1 MVRGWKPPKQRGC
14 AWIMWMVCLLGSAV
28 LIGWPRGVQED
39 EFVQTCAAS
48 VEDAGVLPECVIPGL
63 PDEEKQRLTITAQR
77 LLQGKMLLVDE
88 AHPLPENMSA
98 PNTLNVSGF
107 SHGRIACRD
116 PLAQLDEAAL
126 TELQEMC
133 VDARN
138 RGIGGLTVMAGT
150 RSQEQQR
157 ILLNEKVEQY
167 TRTMTIE
174 EAVVQAKGLVPPPGC
189 SEHQLPWTVDIRIC
203 RAWNKLPETEQ
214 LSASEEG
221 RWLIEHAWEYGF
233 VQRWPDADPAMD
245 DHRPY
250 CFRYVGMVHASM
262 MHVLRMSLEEYL
274 AMLQTYGALTLVDE
288 NGAPVLSAVYAEAGE
303 RHTVFEV
310 PKNILLDDASIDN
323 QGGAV
328 LAFSYR

>member
-1 MVRGWKPPKQRGC
+1 MVRGWKPPKQRRRG
-14 AWIMWMVCLLGSAV
+14 WELWVVCLLGAAV
-28 LIGWPRGVQED
+28 LTGWPRTVQED
-39 EFVQTCAAS
+39 EIVQTCAAPGEAA
-48 VEDAGVLPECVIPGL
+48 VVLPERVMPGL
-63 PDEEKQRLTITAQR
+63 PNGESQRLTITMQR

-88 AHPLPENMSA
+88 SHPLPENMAA

-126 TELQEMC
+126 TELQELC

-174 EAVVQAKGLVPPPGC
+174 EAVVQAKLLVPPPGC

-203 RAWNKLPETEQ
+203 RAWNKLPEAEA
-214 LSASEEG
+214 LNASEEG

-233 VQRWPDADPAMD
+233 VQRWPEADPAMD

-262 MHVLRMSLEEYL
+262 MHILGVSLEEYL
-274 AMLQTYGALTLVDE
+274 ALLQTYGMLTLLDE
-288 NGAPVLSAVYAEAGE
+288 NGAPVLSVAYAEAGE

-310 PKNILLDDASIDN
+310 PGNIVLDDASIDN

>member
-1 MVRGWKPPKQRGC
+1 MVRGWKPPKQRRCG
-14 AWIMWMVCLLGSAV
+14 WTLWVVCLLGAVV
-28 LIGWPRGVQED
+28 LIVWPRTVQED
-39 EFVQTCAAS
+39 ETIQTCAAP
-48 VEDAGVLPECVIPGL
+48 VEKTDMLPEGVIPGL
-63 PDEEKQRLTITAQR
+63 PDGERERLTITAQR

-88 AHPLPENMSA
+88 AHPLPENMAA

-174 EAVVQAKGLVPPPGC
+174 EAVVQAKRLVPPPGC

-203 RAWNKLPETEQ
+203 RAWNKLPETEP

-221 RWLIEHAWEYGF
+221 CWLTEHAWEYGF
-233 VQRWPDADPAMD
+233 LQRWPEADPDDD

-250 CFRYVGMVHASM
+250 CFRYVGKVHASM
-262 MHVLRMSLEEYL
+262 MHTLGASLEEYL
-274 AMLQTYGALTLVDE
+274 ALLQTYGALTLMDE
-288 NGAPVLSAVYAEAGE
+288 NGAPVLSAAYAEAGE
-303 RHTVFEV
+303 RHTVFEL
-310 PKNILLDDASIDN
+310 PKDIILDDASIDN